1 MFGSPT
7 PREAPQQ
14 KRKAEP
20 VSYDVPSRKGVE
32 SGRKAAGMGISA
44 ESVKVAL
51 GAQAERSDAQRIA
64 TAMRQ
69 AGFEGDYRS
78 TLESNA
84 RKILFASETRDP
96 ASQNF
101 GNKDWSPTP
110 GEVKATAFDMAMRKV
125 DRIEE
130 PKLRAIAKT
139 VVEQDFGIDRSG
151 MTLVKGQPKAE
162 KPREFLMGDPSEMTE
177 AEIRRLGALARERR
191 PGDIALEG
199 ISDAVLRKD
208 IELLAKLQEEG
219 DRRKYDAAEKRFQQ
233 RLSAYLV
240 QKGKQSVGGYDRQAT
255 ADIGGK
261 SLEESGRKG
270 RFEGDDRPQMA
281 GSVTEGTTSIPG
293 ASAQDQPKVVK
304 DALDV
309 IVQDEK
315 ERNKFLS
322 RYSQADQR
330 AIKKKFDKIKDD
342 PSSEAGQLARG
353 DLLRMVAKAL
363 SIEGQMKAK
372 EIAGVPASRGSSATR
387 AIPNEALIRSPIQET
402 AEAEVTAERRMSTR
416 KAMQAI
422 DGVRVGYAPT
432 RAGSKQMTSDVSD
445 IMDAFRNYTQDAS
458 ILRAIRGRVRNAV
471 GQSAAGNME
480 PVNQLRKAL
489 DSMERQPVSTEAQRI
504 ASRQGDMS
512 QLEAIMTGI
521 GTRIRGGPS
530 RRAAQAGIPGVP
542 ETSPARAQEYQGGKN
557 FRIEQFQR
565 ELDARLVPT
574 PYKPPPPETGTRRK
588 KPSGTLPTVSNL
600 ESAIDRYLSD
610 IRAEAGGAGDY
621 KTADEFMR
629 ARAAARKGAMVSP
642 EAYRRAENLLVS
654 RLKALGKANA
664 AEMRKLQDKKLPR
677 VVRDAN
683 QLEAVR
689 KRLAEVRSE
698 IRKGRASL
706 DSMDAAERRLGAR
719 YKTEMRA
726 RQGSPDAPGENR
738 PVAARITLRNYIREL
753 EELERVIASR
763 IGERGEALG
772 KALRGKKIGSRAAAA
787 LEREVE
793 RGENVGVR
801 PSGTRKPKPAAKKA
815 APKPGTPTL
824 PEMFAPRRGV
834 TLADLREVTGG
845 EFVGGVR
852 EEPGRPMT
860 EARKRLKA
868 KKGRVRTRR
877 SEGLPDLARIRGD
890 RQLQEIIEGL
900 PR

>member
-20 VSYDVPSRKGVE
+20 VSYDVPSRKAVE

-44 ESVKVAL
+44 ESAIVQIGK
-51 GAQAERSDAQRIA
+51 GGERSDAQRIA
-64 TAMRQ
+64 TAMRH

-84 RKILFASETRDP
+84 RKLLVASETGDP
-96 ASQNF
+96 DSPNF

-177 AEIRRLGALARERR
+177 AEIRKMSALARERR

-199 ISDAVLRKD
+199 IGDPVLREEA
-208 IELLAKLQEEG
+208 ELLRKLEKGE

-233 RLSAYLV
+233 RLSAYLM

-255 ADIGGK
+255 AEVGGK
-261 SLEESGRKG
+261 SLEQMGRKD
-270 RFEGDDRPQMA
+270 RFEGDDRPQRA
-281 GSVTEGTTSIPG
+281 GSVTEGATSIPG

-372 EIAGVPASRGSSATR
+372 AIAGVPASRGSSATR

-402 AEAEVTAERRMSTR
+402 AEAEVTTERRMSTR

-489 DSMERQPVSTEAQRI
+489 ESMERQPVSTEAQRI

-542 ETSPARAQEYQGGKN
+542 ETSPARAQEYKGGKN

-565 ELDARLVPT
+565 ELDARLIPT
-574 PYKPPPPETGTRRK
+574 PYKPPPPEKGTRRK

-610 IRAEAGGAGDY
+610 IRAEAGGA
-621 KTADEFMR
+621 ADDTPEER
-629 ARAAARKGAMVSP
+629 LRVRAAARKGAMVSA

-664 AEMRKLQDKKLPR
+664 AEMRKLKSKQVPR

-683 QLEAVR
+683 QLESVR

-719 YKTEMRA
+719 YETEMRA

-738 PVAARITLRNYIREL
+738 PVTARITLRHYIREL

-772 KALRGKKIGSRAAAA
+772 KALRGRNIGSRAAAA

-801 PSGTRKPKPAAKKA
+801 PSATRKPKPAAKKA

-824 PEMFAPRRGV
+824 PEMFAPRRGL

-877 SEGLPDLARIRGD
+877 SEGLPDAARIRGD
-890 RQLQEIIEGL
+890 RQLQEILEGL